1 MFNRL
6 IRSFRL
12 VNSLERDGRK
22 NFVSKEENDYI
33 HKTIENLTN
42 LILNQSSTILGEQL
56 FDYSTQSLLKRKYL
70 WFKFR

>member
-1 MFNRL
+1 VFNLLIPLFRL
-6 IRSFRL
+6 I
-12 VNSLERDGRK
+12 NSLERDSRK

-56 FDYSTQSLLKRKYL
+56 FDYSTQSLME
-70 WFKFR
+70 